1 MRWHV
6 EQANCLELLSR
17 LPPDSVDLCL
27 FSPPYTGA
35 RLYLE
40 DGKDLGIARDAET
53 WAASMVQVFKAC
65 SRVCKGLIACV
76 CEGQTKGYRWD
87 AAPALL
93 MADLHRAGF
102 NLRRPC
108 IYHRVGIP
116 GSGGPDWWRGD
127 TEYVVCVTRTGKLPW
142 SDNTATGHPPK
153 WAPGG
158 EMSYRSAN
166 GDRKN
171 AMPKTIGAQY
181 RNGKPT
187 QEQRKNFGPHRA
199 RRQAGYAYV
208 PPEKSNPGNL
218 ISCHVGGGAMGN
230 DLAHENEAPFPE
242 QLVEP
247 FILSFCPPNGIV
259 LDCFCGS
266 GTTGDVALQHGRR
279 FLGCDLRGS
288 QVRLTTRR
296 LELVTP
302 YALFRETD
310 A

>member
-6 EQANCLELLSR
+6 EQADCLELLRR
-17 LPPDSVDLCL
+17 LPPDSVDLCV
-27 FSPPYTGA
+27 FSPPYTCA
-35 RLYLE
+35 RLHLE
-40 DGKDLGIARDAET
+40 DGKDLGIPRDAET
-53 WAASMVQVFKAC
+53 WVAWMVQVFKAC
-65 SRVCKGLIACV
+65 SRVCKGLIVCV
-76 CEGQTKGYRWD
+76 CQGQTRRYRWD

-93 MADLHRAGF
+93 MADLHRAGL

-116 GSGGPDWWRGD
+116 GSAGQDWWRAD
-127 TEYVVCVTRTGKLPW
+127 TEFVVCVTRKGKLPW
-142 SDNTATGHPPK
+142 SDNTATGRPPK

-158 EMSYRSAN
+158 GMSYRRAN
-166 GDRKN
+166 RKRKN
-171 AMPKTIGAQY
+171 ATPKTHG
-181 RNGKPT
+181 
-187 QEQRKNFGPHRA
+187 
-199 RRQAGYAYV
+199 AYV

-218 ISCHVGGGAMGN
+218 ISCHVGGGAMG
-230 DLAHENEAPFPE
+230 DKLAHENEAPFPE

-247 FILSFCPPNGIV
+247 LILSFCPPNGIV

-266 GTTGDVALQHGRR
+266 GTTGAVALKNGRR

-296 LELVTP
+296 LDVVTP

-310 A
+310 D